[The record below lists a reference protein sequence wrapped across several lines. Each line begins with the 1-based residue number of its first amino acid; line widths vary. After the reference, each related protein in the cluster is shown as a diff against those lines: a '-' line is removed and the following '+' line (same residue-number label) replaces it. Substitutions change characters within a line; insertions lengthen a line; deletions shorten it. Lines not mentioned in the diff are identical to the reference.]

1 MIFVGGT
8 VQIRDRMVEDV
19 AVLELTGRLTVSD
32 NPGLIREAVA
42 DALRRGARHVALDL
56 TNVHYID
63 STRLGELIAVHV
75 TLSRAGGRLTLV
87 GTPARVLELLT
98 LAGLDTVFERFG
110 SVDEALTSLARRHG
124 GT

>member
-1 MIFVGGT
+1 M
-8 VQIRDRMVEDV
+8 QIRDRMVEDV

>member
-56 TNVHYID
+56 TNVH
-63 STRLGELIAVHV
+63 
-75 TLSRAGGRLTLV
+75 
-87 GTPARVLELLT
+87 
-98 LAGLDTVFERFG
+98 
-110 SVDEALTSLARRHG
+110 
-124 GT
+124 